1 MTDTCPQCHHEW
13 HRISEHPVYTF
24 EPPGPDDPP
33 YGRATAVK
41 VHIPGGMECL
51 KTQLDQA
58 KARIAELED
67 ACKGVL
73 GGLHIVNMPQLND
86 GVADNETLIP
96 IMIRTLQAV
105 VGAALAAKEN
115 AHD

>member
-1 MTDTCPQCHHEW
+1 MTEDKCPEC
-13 HRISEHPVYTF
+13 
-24 EPPGPDDPP
+24 GD
-33 YGRATAVK
+33 
-41 VHIPGGMECL
+41 PGGLCAAHGLEKECL
-51 KTQLDQA
+51 RRQLAQA